1 MRISRAKAVIAG
13 AASVLL
19 LAAGCS
25 SGGVDNGTGGSG
37 SGSDVTLTISRWA
50 GPHADASVQLLK
62 EFTKETG
69 IKVRVDAID
78 YAQLKQKQVL
88 AAQNKTG
95 DYDLLYV
102 PEAWYQE
109 YNKAGYLV
117 PMDSY
122 IDAAGADFDKADF
135 NKTALDITS
144 SGGKIYGLPDFLQT
158 DLLVYNKDEFAKN
171 NLQVPKT
178 WNDLLAAAKVFKDK
192 GTGIAFPGRQG
203 NAVVDVLS
211 IVAKGDGGNLFDAS
225 GKLALTSRPVVDSA
239 TFLTS
244 LMKQSLKGSAGWHYD
259 ETTKAIQFGQA
270 PLGICISGLFSV
282 AEDPAQSK
290 VAGKLGYAPIPY
302 QQSAAGLLA
311 TWNYSIPVGSK
322 HEKEAF
328 QLANWLTAKDTQ
340 IKMIQAFPG
349 HLSLRTSVFDDPS
362 LAAKAPWLPI
372 VKDTLGNAATP
383 PLQANGAKLTDAL
396 GTGMNGLFV
405 KGGDPAKMLQ
415 SAQTQLASDF

>member
-1 MRISRAKAVIAG
+1 MTQMRTSRAKAVLAG
-13 AASVLL
+13 AAAVML
-19 LAAGCS
+19 LATGC
-25 SGGVDNGTGGSG
+25 GGSG
-37 SGSDVTLTISRWA
+37 DSGSGTSGADVTLTISRWA
-50 GPHADASVQLLK
+50 GPHADASVELLK
-62 EFTKETG
+62 QFTKETG

-117 PMDSY
+117 GLDQY
-122 IDAAGADFDKADF
+122 IDSAGADFAKADF

-144 SGGKIYGLPDFLQT
+144 SAGKIYGLPDFLQT
-158 DLLVYNKDEFAKN
+158 DLLVYNKDELAAN
-171 NLQVPKT
+171 NLQAPKT
-178 WNDLLAAAKVFKDK
+178 WDELLAAAKVFKDK

-203 NAVVDVLS
+203 NAVVDVLG
-211 IVAKGDGGNLFDAS
+211 IVAKGDGGSLFDS
-225 GKLALTSRPVVDSA
+225 TGKLALTSQPVVDSA
-239 TFLTS
+239 TFLTN
-244 LMKQSLKGSAGWHYD
+244 LMKQSVKGSAGWHYD

-302 QQSAAGLLA
+302 QQSPAGLLA

-328 QLANWLTAKDTQ
+328 QLANWLTKKDTQ
-340 IKMIQAFPG
+340 VKMIQAFPG
-349 HLSLRTSVFDDPS
+349 HLSLRTSVFDDPG
-362 LAAKAPWLPI
+362 LAAKAPWLPV
-372 VKDTLGNAATP
+372 VKETLANASTP
-383 PLQANGAKLTDAL
+383 PLQANGAKLSDAL
-396 GTGMNGLFV
+396 GSGMNGLFV
-405 KGGDPAKMLQ
+405 KGGSPADVLGSVQK
-415 SAQTQLASDF
+415 QLAAEF